1 MKDGIIKNGLL
12 NLDFGGVV
20 IMSYENKLNN
30 LHFSEGWRHLKS
42 VLSKNKEVEEL
53 EPKEKYEGFWYMDT
67 VEDICKELHT
77 AYGISPH
84 VAVRVGKSI
93 RAYKQLSN
101 LHFHIEIPKLKYLK
115 KELIFKN
122 FSPTNIYIVENL
134 YANIAHEFAH
144 IYHKDLIHFSLSEK
158 CSKEPM
164 IKSLEILK
172 EIRADLTA
180 EEKLLNMHKKMR
192 MNWVKDNPT
201 GLSRADREEI
211 LESFNTY
218 DTNVEAIIETYLPQ
232 SKSDLIS
239 FVKKEFEGEQLVY
252 FCKLLGV

>member
-1 MKDGIIKNGLL
+1 
-12 NLDFGGVV
+12 
-20 IMSYENKLNN
+20 
-30 LHFSEGWRHLKS
+30 
-42 VLSKNKEVEEL
+42 
-53 EPKEKYEGFWYMDT
+53 
-67 VEDICKELHT
+67 
-77 AYGISPH
+77 
-84 VAVRVGKSI
+84 
-93 RAYKQLSN
+93 
-101 LHFHIEIPKLKYLK
+101 
-115 KELIFKN
+115 
-122 FSPTNIYIVENL
+122 
-134 YANIAHEFAH
+134 
-144 IYHKDLIHFSLSEK
+144 
-158 CSKEPM
+158 M

-218 DTNVEAIIETYLPQ
+218 DTNVEVIIETYLPQ

>member
-1 MKDGIIKNGLL
+1 
-12 NLDFGGVV
+12 
-20 IMSYENKLNN
+20 MSYENKPSN
-30 LHFSEGWRHLKS
+30 LHFSEGWHHLKS
-42 VLSKNKEVEEL
+42 VVRKNKEIEEL
-53 EPKEKYEGFWYMDT
+53 EPKEKYESFWYMDT
-67 VEDICKELHT
+67 VEGICKELHI
-77 AYGISPH
+77 AYEIRPH
-84 VAVRVGKSI
+84 VAIRVGKSI

-122 FSPTNIYIVENL
+122 FTSTNIFIVENL

-144 IYHKDLIHFSLSEK
+144 IYYSDLIHFSLSERF
-158 CSKEPM
+158 SKEPI

-201 GLSRADREEI
+201 GLSRKDREEI

-218 DTNVEAIIETYLPQ
+218 ESNVDAIIETYLPH
-232 SKSDLIS
+232 SKYDLIS
-239 FVKKEFEGEQLVY
+239 FIKKRIQRRTVSIFL
-252 FCKLLGV
+252 